1 MTTIEVFADVRCP
14 FTHVGLRRLATRRDE
29 LGRTDV
35 LLWVRAWPLELV
47 NGEPLDPA
55 LIGDEIDAL
64 RAHVAPD
71 LFKGFDGGQF
81 AATSLPALALASAA
95 YTQSPLA
102 GEQVSLALRDAL
114 FEEGR
119 DIADPE
125 VLAELAASAGVGLP
139 SPEANDA
146 VLADWEEG
154 RTRGVIGSPHFI
166 VAGQGFFCPALD
178 ISHDDGHFRISADE
192 GAFDAFVNA
201 CLGA

>member
-14 FTHVGLRRLATRRDE
+14 FTHVGLRRLAARRAE
-29 LGRTDV
+29 RGRTDV

-47 NGEPLDPA
+47 NGEPLDPV

-64 RAHVAPD
+64 RAQVAPD
-71 LFKGFDGGQF
+71 LFEGFAGGRF

-95 YTQSPLA
+95 YATSPRA
-102 GEQVSLALRDAL
+102 GEHVSLALRDAQ
-114 FEEGR
+114 FEHGR

-125 VLAELAASAGVGLP
+125 VLAELAAEAGVDPPG
-139 SPEANDA
+139 PEANAA

-166 VAGQGFFCPALD
+166 VGGQGFFCPALD
-178 ISHDDGHFRISADE
+178 ISHVDGHFRISAD
-192 GAFDAFVNA
+192 GSAFDAFVNA
-201 CLGA
+201 CLDA